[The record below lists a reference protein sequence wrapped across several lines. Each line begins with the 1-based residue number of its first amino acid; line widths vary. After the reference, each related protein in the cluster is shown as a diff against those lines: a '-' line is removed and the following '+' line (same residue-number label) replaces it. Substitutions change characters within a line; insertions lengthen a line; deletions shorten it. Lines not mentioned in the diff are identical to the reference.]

1 MALICATGFFIIPA
15 FFSVSI
21 TLSITES
28 LFGQNRSS
36 SSRKQIH
43 SFYSHSLVILSFT
56 IFLVVLRENILCVL
70 PISICVSRKY
80 IPLIEH
86 VAYFGALVFLI
97 LRVPM
102 TQPGYITGISGGLFS
117 MKLLKLQNLPFAEN
131 FLISSFGIS
140 GTPFYFPFIAIA
152 FIFNNAY
159 AYAITYLIFLFGLY
173 YSLSYFLSR
182 VIFNT
187 FDITKIGQQGFSFI
201 FITIMLFNAVFIYD
215 EPGYVDWVFGIPLIL
230 YSIIKIFRLLKGLD
244 TKRGDYIKAVLPPI
258 ILSFADPRFTIWF
271 AMVILFLMIPAI
283 SKKADF
289 AKMLR
294 ILAYFI
300 VIGLPAYMYI
310 YIVSTFGAFI
320 SVYVSARP
328 LTLSGISGFSGAY
341 PLFMY
346 FAFHGEYWPYI
357 WLSPTAYISGN
368 INSLASFG
376 YPTGLILGSGILAY
390 AWLSLSFIPFALS
403 IVPLFFRDRHI
414 LYLYPGYLL
423 FFLISIGGYAP
434 AWFIDSYLWMGKLPI
449 VGGIFGI
456 AFAITTY
463 FMQITI
469 VYALILCI
477 AVFARLLSP
486 KYTHKRYASGKKVYR
501 RIYQTVFNRKMVAV
515 LIVLAFIIPGY
526 QFLDGSKYPSNWTP
540 VIGGDGAPAIG
551 AVTSV
556 NPPKYWIREYDA
568 IENQS
573 NGSFYVGYSYPYGF
587 AYKWDDSVSGVSQP
601 GTGAPSAFYQ
611 NLSEIMSLKE
621 TYLTE
626 TLMSMFG
633 VRYFIVDNTT
643 VVSNSAYHKF
653 FSESP
658 GLVLYY
664 SHSPDL
670 WIYEDKNAS
679 IIGSGT
685 PIAYSGQ
692 NDIGYSYLISK
703 LTDGDPLIMNGRT
716 HHIPEL
722 LVNASMENGD
732 LLAFTAE
739 NLSDARGIEDFEGSS
754 SFEWNASREGGPS
767 FYIGG
772 QWIIADYYTNNI
784 LSLQEEGN
792 AVALTN
798 ISGKQEPQIF
808 IELNGKDAMINVPSL
823 DLRTSVAGHL
833 TVQGTT
839 SIQAFVTGYN
849 STGGVKY
856 SDSEDVGKNGNFSL
870 AVPIG
875 TSYINLGF
883 IIDFHSSVIIS
894 NLRASYRFLNGSL
907 SYDRSVS
914 YIPAGNNTANTPNMT
929 VDRFFSVASTNYPL
943 GENWTGTSFTTGAL
957 VNESGG
963 ILNLTT
969 ENDNGKLYGGL
980 LVLAYKSIDLPGAT
994 LVSVPRYKTTAVL
1007 VNITME
1013 YRFQGNNFT
1022 SMGIGIGASNYSA
1035 SFNVPYSASWRN
1047 ISETILIPPG
1057 SSQFNIQVSA
1067 VFNGSLLI
1075 KRLSGSYE
1083 FLHEENVSL
1092 PFKKTIEME
1101 AGTYTVSTF
1110 GLGNGTVLLGNRS
1123 ITVSSKLPQLFSE
1136 NIIVPAN
1143 EAVTLQ
1149 TSGNVSLLGI
1159 MIRPEKLYFSHGTI
1173 SDFRIN
1179 DFTGYGSVNV
1189 NGSEFIDLP
1198 YHVDISGATLVGE
1211 EHSGFFV
1218 YELKGSHTLTFHFP
1232 NYAAYNIA
1240 TVILIIGIYSAVIFL
1255 YLPYFRKGFGKLV
1268 KFLGSV

>member
-1 MALICATGFFIIPA
+1 L
-15 FFSVSI
+15 
-21 TLSITES
+21 L
-28 LFGQNRSS
+28 
-36 SSRKQIH
+36 
-43 SFYSHSLVILSFT
+43 
-56 IFLVVLRENILCVL
+56 
-70 PISICVSRKY
+70 RKY

-86 VAYFGALVFLI
+86 LAYFVALLFLI
-97 LRVPM
+97 LRVPL
-102 TQPGYITGISGGLFS
+102 THPGYVTGINGSIIFS
-117 MKLLKLQNLPFAEN
+117 MKLLKIQNLPFAEN
-131 FLISSFGIS
+131 FLTSSFGLS
-140 GTPFYFPFIAIA
+140 VFPFYFPFSVIA
-152 FIFNNAY
+152 FIFSNAY
-159 AYAITYLIFLFGLY
+159 YYAIAYLIFIYGLY
-173 YSLSYFLSR
+173 YLLSYLLSR
-182 VIFNT
+182 VVFNT
-187 FDITKIGQQGFSFI
+187 FNLTKIGQNGFSFI
-201 FITIMLFNAVFIYD
+201 FITVMFFNAVSVYD
-215 EPGYVDWVFGIPLIL
+215 EPGIVVWLFGIPLIL
-230 YSIIKIFRLLKGLD
+230 YSVIKIFRLLKGLD
-244 TKRGDYIKAVLPPI
+244 TKRGDYIKAVLPPV

-271 AMVILFLMIPAI
+271 FMVILFLMIPALY
-283 SKKADF
+283 KKADF
-289 AKMLR
+289 TKMIR
-294 ILAYFI
+294 VLAYFI
-300 VIGLPAYMYI
+300 VIGLPAYLYI

-320 SVYVSARP
+320 SLYVSFRP
-328 LTLSGISGFSGAY
+328 LTLSEISSFSRAY

-346 FAFHGEYWPYI
+346 FAFHGEYWPNI
-357 WLSPTAYISGN
+357 WVSPTAYISAN
-368 INSLASFG
+368 LNSLPAFG
-376 YPTGLILGSGILAY
+376 HPTGLILGSGFLAY

-403 IVPLFFRDRHI
+403 IIPLFFRDRHI

-434 AWFIDSYLWMGKLPI
+434 AWFIDSYLWLGKLPI

-456 AFAITTY
+456 TFAITTF

-469 VYALILCI
+469 VYALILCT
-477 AVFARLLSP
+477 AVFARLLSA

-501 RIYQTVFNRKMVAV
+501 RIYHTVFSRKMVAV
-515 LIVLAFIIPGY
+515 LIVLAFVIPGY
-526 QFLDGSKYPSNWTP
+526 QLLDGSKYPSNWTP

-551 AVTSV
+551 AVTTV
-556 NPPKYWIREYDA
+556 NPPAYWVKEYDA

-587 AYKWDDSVSGVSQP
+587 AYKWDDSVSGVFQP

-611 NLSEIMSLKE
+611 NLSEIMSMNE

-626 TLMSMFG
+626 TLMSIFG

-643 VVSNSAYHKF
+643 VVSNSAYHRF

-722 LVNASMENGD
+722 SVNASMENGD
-732 LLAFTAE
+732 LLVFTAE
-739 NLSDARGIEDFEGSS
+739 NISDARSIEGFEGNS
-754 SFEWNASREGGPS
+754 SFEFNNVGGPS

-784 LSLQEEGN
+784 LSLQEERSTLT
-792 AVALTN
+792 LTN

-808 IELNGKDAMINVPSL
+808 IQLNGRDAMINVPSL
-823 DLRTSVAGHL
+823 NSSTIIAGHL
-833 TVQGTT
+833 TVQGTN

-849 STGGVKY
+849 ATGGVKY
-856 SDSEDVGKNGNFSL
+856 SNSEDIGQIGNFDFT
-870 AVPIG
+870 VPNGI
-875 TSYINLGF
+875 SYINLGF
-883 IIDFHSSVIIS
+883 IISFNRNVIIS
-894 NLRASYRFLNGSL
+894 NLSVSYRFLNGEF
-907 SYDRSVS
+907 SYDKSALYLPVG
-914 YIPAGNNTANTPNMT
+914 GNNVYTPNMT
-929 VDRFFSVASTNYPL
+929 IDRFFPVASTNYPL
-943 GENWTGTSFTTGAL
+943 GENWTGTSFTTGVL

-969 ENDNGKLYGGL
+969 ENDNGKLDGGL

-994 LVSVPRYKTTAVL
+994 LVSVPQYKTTAVL

-1035 SFNVPYSASWRN
+1035 SFNIPYSASWRN
-1047 ISETILIPPG
+1047 VSETIFIPPG
-1057 SSQFNIQVSA
+1057 SSQFNIQVCA

-1075 KRLSGSYE
+1075 KQLSGGYQ
-1083 FLHEENVSL
+1083 FLREENVSL
-1092 PFKKTIEME
+1092 PFKKEIEME

-1110 GLGNGTVLLGNRS
+1110 GLGNGTVLLGNSS

-1189 NGSEFIDLP
+1189 NGSEFIDFP
-1198 YHVDISGATLVGE
+1198 YQVDISGATLVGE
-1211 EHSGFFV
+1211 EPSGFFV
-1218 YELKGSHTLTFHFP
+1218 YELKKSHTLTFHFP
-1232 NYAAYNIA
+1232 NYAAYNIG
-1240 TVILIIGIYSAVIFL
+1240 TVIVIIGIYSAVIFL

-1268 KFLGSV
+1268 KFLGAV